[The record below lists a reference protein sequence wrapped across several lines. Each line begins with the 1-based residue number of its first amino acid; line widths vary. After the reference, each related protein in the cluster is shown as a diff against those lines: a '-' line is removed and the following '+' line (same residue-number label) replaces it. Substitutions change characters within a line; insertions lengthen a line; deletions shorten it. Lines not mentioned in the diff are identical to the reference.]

1 MSGIFIVYLL
11 IILLFFG
18 LAYLPKMKAI
28 KDVFLACRDLKKL
41 HKVYLIFL
49 KIAIFALTFLLS
61 FYIFFKQ
68 IRTILLASLSG
79 ETMLFVREVLHVLL
93 DTYSVKTAFMLCLA
107 YVVNVSMVM
116 IVIFGMITALSLT
129 CAIRRM
135 VKKPQS
141 EHTVFECGKFY
152 KVKNNCKAICGSKYI
167 KVLGQLRL

>member
-1 MSGIFIVYLL
+1 MGGIFIVYLL
-11 IILLFFG
+11 IILFFFG

-93 DTYSVKTAFMLCLA
+93 DTYSVKTALMLCLA
-107 YVVNVSMVM
+107 YVANVSMVM

>member
-28 KDVFLACRDLKKL
+28 KDVFLACM

-49 KIAIFALTFLLS
+49 KIAICALTFLLS

-68 IRTILLASLSG
+68 IRTILLALLSG

-93 DTYSVKTAFMLCLA
+93 DTYSVKTALMLCLA
-107 YVVNVSMVM
+107 YVANVSMVM